1 MSKPQMSVTEFS
13 RAAENE
19 LAKTGEAESLRGTFN
34 ILARLWNV
42 APVSETQNSFSLA
55 QTALDRGLQ
64 LYRYN
69 GNLGRLLR
77 MDCPAILE
85 LSIQAAADRRYLVLT
100 GTENDRLLI
109 APPLLGRSALTAAE
123 LEMLWTGDSY
133 LLWKNAE
140 NLSSIRTTG
149 ISGAQVKR
157 LQGLLKE
164 AGAYNGPLTAVFDKD
179 TREAVRKFQLRQGI
193 RADGV
198 AGSQTL
204 FLLYRTVDRF
214 AVPRLVKNVRKEAG

>member
-1 MSKPQMSVTEFS
+1 MSKPEMSVTEFS
-13 RAAENE
+13 RAAGNE
-19 LAKTGEAESLRGTFN
+19 LAKTGEAESLRGAFN
-34 ILARLWNV
+34 TLAGLWHV
-42 APVSETQNSFSLA
+42 EPVSETQNSFSLA

-85 LSIQAAADRRYLVLT
+85 LAIPGTAGRRYLVLT

-140 NLSSIRTTG
+140 NLSSIRTIG

-157 LQGLLKE
+157 LQGILKE
-164 AGAYNGPLTAVFDKD
+164 AGTYNGPLTAVFDKD
-179 TREAVRKFQLRQGI
+179 TREAVKEFQLRQGI
-193 RADGV
+193 QADGV

-214 AVPRLVKNVRKEAG
+214 AVPRLVKKVRKEAG